1 MVWHAGASSGLT
13 IVYNVLVVD
22 DDEEMRSATVAAL
35 RSRRNLR
42 VVATVGTARAAIGRA
57 RSIALD
63 LIVLDDR
70 LGVGPRGIE
79 IAPSLRRIAKF
90 AYIVLFTAHRP
101 DVPLAQLESIDAV
114 VVKPDFERLVDVCTA
129 FFSGVDVDLTRTDD
143 EADDRSAIETP
154 SPEQA

>member
-1 MVWHAGASSGLT
+1 VVWHPGGGAGLT
-13 IVYNVLVVD
+13 ILYNVLVVD
-22 DDEEMRSATVAAL
+22 DDEEMRAATVAAL
-35 RSRRNLR
+35 RSRPNLR
-42 VVATVGTARAAIGRA
+42 VVAQVGTARAAIGRA

-79 IAPSLRRIAKF
+79 IAPTLRRLAKF

-101 DVPLAQLESIDAV
+101 DTPVEQLDGIDAV
-114 VVKPDFERLVDVCTA
+114 VVKPDFELLVDTCSRFLAGV
-129 FFSGVDVDLTRTDD
+129 VDVDLTADS
-143 EADDRSAIETP
+143 EAEAP

>member
-1 MVWHAGASSGLT
+1 MVWHAAGGSLT
-13 IVYNVLVVD
+13 ILYNVLVVD
-22 DDEEMRSATVAAL
+22 DDEEVRAATVAAL
-35 RSRRNLR
+35 RSRPNLR

-79 IAPSLRRIAKF
+79 IAPSLRRLAKF

-101 DVPLAQLESIDAV
+101 EQSVDELDGIDAV
-114 VVKPDFERLVDVCTA
+114 VVKPDFEGLVDTCERFLTG
-129 FFSGVDVDLTRTDD
+129 SIDVDLTRAEENERT
-143 EADDRSAIETP
+143 